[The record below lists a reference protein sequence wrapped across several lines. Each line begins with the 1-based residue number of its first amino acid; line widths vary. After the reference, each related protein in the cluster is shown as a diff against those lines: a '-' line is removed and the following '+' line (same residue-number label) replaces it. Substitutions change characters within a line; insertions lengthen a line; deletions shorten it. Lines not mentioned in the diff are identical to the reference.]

1 MALDVDVWHTLPG
14 LHRLMTESEEEVIAA
29 EARRIESDSLYI
41 SQANFYAA
49 TAFGR
54 LRLLLGLPAVIFAA
68 LAGTA
73 IVASWSTVLAGI
85 CALIATIAAT
95 ADLFVGS
102 EQRSVDHHSQGV
114 EYRNL
119 QHDARRLRTLA
130 PFSQSI
136 EFRRARLE
144 ELVRRQVDLNRLN
157 RPTSWAFKK
166 GRRTIDSGDALQ
178 PGDEDLV

>member
-1 MALDVDVWHTLPG
+1 M
-14 LHRLMTESEEEVIAA
+14 SEEEVIAT
-29 EARRIESDSLYI
+29 EAKRIESDALYT

-54 LRLLLGLPAVIFAA
+54 VRLLLGLPSVIFAA

-73 IVASWSTVLAGI
+73 IIASWSNVLAGVF
-85 CALIATIAAT
+85 AVIATIAST
-95 ADLFVGS
+95 ADLFIGS
-102 EQRSVDHHSQGV
+102 DRRAVDHHSQGV

-130 PFSQSI
+130 PFSQPI
-136 EFRRARLE
+136 ESRRAKLD

-157 RPTSWAFKK
+157 RSSSWAFKR

-178 PGDEDLV
+178 PGDEQLR